1 MNQVEILRHLADA
14 LEENEA
20 LKIRVAELEAKLQQ
34 SENRPVMEGKEWYKP
49 KEAAQYI
56 GRSTSFL
63 DKDHME
69 SNKSPEIPFTKQGS
83 RTIRYRKSD
92 LDAWLRSKQK
102 AVCR

>member
-1 MNQVEILRHLADA
+1 MNYV
-14 LEENEA
+14 EA
-20 LKIRVAELEAKLQQ
+20 LRQLANVIEDNDNLRSRVSVLELELQQ
-34 SENRPVMEGKEWYKP
+34 AKSRPVREEKEWYTP

-92 LDAWLRSKQK
+92 LDTWIASKRK
-102 AVCR
+102 AA

>member
-1 MNQVEILRHLADA
+1 MNHADTLRQMAD
-14 LEENEA
+14 LIDENEA
-20 LKIRVAELEAKLQQ
+20 QRIRISVLELELQQ
-34 SENRPVMEGKEWYKP
+34 AKSRPVKEEKEWYTP
-49 KEAAQYI
+49 KEAAEYI

-92 LDAWLRSKQK
+92 LDTWLSSKQK
-102 AVCR
+102 A

>member
-1 MNQVEILRHLADA
+1 MNYV
-14 LEENEA
+14 EA
-20 LKIRVAELEAKLQQ
+20 LRQLANVIEDNDNLRSRVSVLESELQQ
-34 SENRPVMEGKEWYKP
+34 AKSHPVREEKEWYTP

-92 LDAWLRSKQK
+92 LDTWITSKRK
-102 AVCR
+102 SA

>member
-1 MNQVEILRHLADA
+1 MSHAETLRELAGA
-14 LEENEA
+14 LEEIEA
-20 LKIRVAELEAKLQQ
+20 LKIRVTELEAKLQQ
-34 SENRPVMEGKEWYKP
+34 AENRPVREEKEWYTP

-92 LDAWLRSKQK
+92 LDTWLRSKQK
-102 AVCR
+102 T

>member
-1 MNQVEILRHLADA
+1 MSHAETLRELAGA
-14 LEENEA
+14 LEEIEA
-20 LKIRVAELEAKLQQ
+20 LKIRVTELEAKLQQ
-34 SENRPVMEGKEWYKP
+34 AENCPVREEKEWYTP

-92 LDAWLRSKQK
+92 LDTWLRSKQK
-102 AVCR
+102 A